1 MRLGNGTNSKAVG
14 CSVVR
19 NSPGKYT
26 CNLNVARPD
35 NNYVIQLTALEN
47 GNTDDI
53 IITIDEGGQ
62 LTTEFTYTIREEDNG
77 TSPGALVDKDHMIAL
92 FDS

>member
-1 MRLGNGTNSKAVG
+1 M
-14 CSVVR
+14 
-19 NSPGKYT
+19 
-26 CNLNVARPD
+26 
-35 NNYVIQLTALEN
+35 IQLTVFESV
-47 GNTDDI
+47 NTDDI

-77 TSPGALVDKDHMIAL
+77 TSPGALVDKDHMVAL